1 MTKAVPYFP
10 LYAANFIASRPY
22 KLMTLQQRGLWI
34 SIYMECW
41 VNGSLPADINEMAK
55 LLGFPVNEVEQA
67 MSQLHYSFLEKSDGQ
82 LISKELE
89 EYRHAFLEK
98 REKQRLGGIQGAA
111 NKKARQAARLPKGQP
126 EGSLNHINS
135 NSINSNQ
142 LVKRSN
148 SKSEIDEWLKNYDDS
163 PDAPIHYLRAS
174 RG

>member
-98 REKQRLGGIQGAA
+98 EK
-111 NKKARQAARLPKGQP
+111 
-126 EGSLNHINS
+126 SS
-135 NSINSNQ
+135 
-142 LVKRSN
+142 
-148 SKSEIDEWLKNYDDS
+148 D
-163 PDAPIHYLRAS
+163 
-174 RG
+174 